1 MVKVSR
7 QTVAIILFLAV
18 AFLSFQASQPQK
30 AHAQSNVYVAS
41 LNQDI
46 DPGAN
51 NFVTSSINDATSS
64 GIHNFILILNT
75 NGGDGADMEDIISAI
90 ATYEG
95 DCSTNNFTTL
105 VAPGSAHAFSA
116 GAYIAESSCNIV
128 MVPGTVIGSATPIV
142 SGIPTGEENTTL
154 TKDIN
159 AFATYMSTLTQQHGR
174 NYNATSLM
182 VTKGVSYSCGTF
194 TSCNAT
200 AENVA
205 NRALNTTDTQQALI
219 DLGAG
224 GATIHIPGT
233 LPTFLSIISDPNLD
247 SVLFLAGIF
256 LILADLYHPT
266 LIFTAIG
273 AAAIVLALL
282 GLGTFGAPLVSI
294 ILMIIGSL
302 FIFLELKIHHG
313 VAAIAGVAI
322 FIVGFLLIFNLPSSA
337 PAPPSCPSTGCPT
350 GAGTFMPLGILTYI
364 VLGLVGGGGI
374 LGSIYLYKVRET
386 MMRRPPAQNPKA
398 IIGKQG
404 HLTSDLKAGGVA
416 TANIGSEDYSVTGQS
431 DLPRGTQVV
440 VKDVQRLHLVV
451 EKTETP

>member
-1 MVKVSR
+1 MVKISR
-7 QTVAIILFLAV
+7 QTIVLVLFVAV
-18 AFLSFQASQPQK
+18 VFLSFQASLPQRV
-30 AHAQSNVYVAS
+30 HAQSNFYVAS
-41 LNQDI
+41 LNQNI

-75 NGGDGADMEDIISAI
+75 NGGDGGDMEDIISAI
-90 ATYEG
+90 STYEAAG
-95 DCSTNNFTTL
+95 NNFTTL
-105 VAPGSAHAFSA
+105 IAPNGAYAFSA
-116 GAYIAESSCNIV
+116 GSYIAESSTTIV

-159 AFATYMSTLTQQHGR
+159 AFATYMSTLTQNHGR

-182 VTKGVSYSCGTF
+182 VTHGVSYSCGSF
-194 TSCNAT
+194 GSCAALQMHVIDQVLNANSTS
-200 AENVA
+200 
-205 NRALNTTDTQQALI
+205 QALT
-219 DLGAG
+219 LLRAG
-224 GATIHIPGT
+224 DASIHTPGT

-247 SVLFLAGIF
+247 SILFLAGVF

-266 LIFTAIG
+266 VILTITG
-273 AAAIVLALL
+273 AAVIALALL

-294 ILMIIGSL
+294 ILMILGAI

-313 VAAIAGVAI
+313 VAAIAGVVI

-337 PAPPSCPSTGCPT
+337 QAPASCPSTGCPT
-350 GAGTFMPLGILTYI
+350 GAGSFMPIGILTYA
-364 VLGLVGGGGI
+364 VLGLVGGGGV

-386 MMRRPPAQNPKA
+386 MMRKPLAQNPKA

-404 HLTSDLKAGGVA
+404 RLTSDLKAGGVA
-416 TANIGSEDYSVTGQS
+416 TANIGSEDYSVTGTT
-431 DLPRGTQVV
+431 DLPRGTIVIV
-440 VKDVQRLHLVV
+440 RDVQRLHLVV
-451 EKTETP
+451 EKAENP